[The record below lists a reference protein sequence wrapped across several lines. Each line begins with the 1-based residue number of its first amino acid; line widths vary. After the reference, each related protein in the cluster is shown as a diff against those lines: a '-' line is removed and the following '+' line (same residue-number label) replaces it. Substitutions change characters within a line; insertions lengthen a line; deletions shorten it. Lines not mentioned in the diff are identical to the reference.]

1 MGERGFVSVAL
12 GDGRPLLAAV
22 GASLIFSGGFA
33 IFLGA
38 TGQFLPHDVAY
49 LGMDAGDLCAVNCR
63 FVDFMIHDRVAW
75 GGALVAVG
83 VLYLWLVALPLSSG
97 EPWAWWLGVVTGV
110 GGFATF
116 LSYIRYGYLDTW
128 HGLGTLLL
136 APVYIEAM
144 RRSRRLVRRW
154 EGPSCL
160 LRRSPGGG
168 AGRALLELTAA
179 GLLVGGLVI
188 MWVGVT
194 DVFVPQD
201 LAFMS
206 VDVAALDA
214 VSARL
219 VPLMAHDRAGF
230 GGANAVVGLFALLA
244 LRLAGPTRGLLEALA
259 IGGLALLGGAVG
271 VHYAVGYTDATHLA
285 PAWLGAG
292 VLGLGLALAA
302 CRRVGAGAQARD
314 AVEHGGRE
322 PASRSSTRSIAD
334 HRMPRSTK

>member
-1 MGERGFVSVAL
+1 MGERGFVSVAF

-22 GASLIFSGGFA
+22 GASLVFSGGFA

-38 TGQFLPHDVAY
+38 TGHFLPHDVAY
-49 LGMDAGDLCAVNCR
+49 LGMDAGDLCALNCR
-63 FVDFMIHDRVAW
+63 LVDFMIHDRVAW

-83 VLYLWLVALPLSSG
+83 VLYLWLVAFPLSEG
-97 EPWAWWLGVVTGV
+97 EAWAWWLGAVTGA

-116 LSYIRYGYLDTW
+116 LTYIGYGYLDTW
-128 HGLGTLLL
+128 HGIGTLLL
-136 APVYIEAM
+136 VPVYVEAL

-154 EGPSCL
+154 EGPSSL
-160 LRRSPGGG
+160 ARRAPGGG
-168 AGRALLELTAA
+168 AGRALLELTAT

-230 GGANAVVGLFALLA
+230 GGANAVAGLFALLA
-244 LRLAGPTRGLLEALA
+244 LRLAGPTRALLEALA
-259 IGGLALLGGAVG
+259 IGGLVLFAGAVG

-292 VLGLGLALAA
+292 VLGLGLALATRQRSGLA
-302 CRRVGAGAQARD
+302 GRDAAEPSDGGSGPVSRRGAG
-314 AVEHGGRE
+314 
-322 PASRSSTRSIAD
+322 RSSAAAGR
-334 HRMPRSTK
+334 